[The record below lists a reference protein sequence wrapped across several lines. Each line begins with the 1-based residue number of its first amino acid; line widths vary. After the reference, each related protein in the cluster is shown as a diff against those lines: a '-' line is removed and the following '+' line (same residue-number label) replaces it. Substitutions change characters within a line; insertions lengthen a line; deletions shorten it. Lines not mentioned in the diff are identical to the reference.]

1 MTDQTEPTP
10 ILASYLS
17 HAELAKQLNKSE
29 RTLDRW
35 HALRMGPPRT
45 LIGRDIYYRRDA
57 VKRWLES
64 PARVLPARAP

>member
-10 ILASYLS
+10 ILADYLS
-17 HAELAKQLNKSE
+17 HAELAKQLKKSE

-64 PARVLPARAP
+64 QEHAEPAEA